1 MARGSLGALLGLGR
15 LHIVS
20 IGAVGTLTFGW
31 LLTGRYPWLLAALS
45 GLDWFLVNLLN
56 RVVDLPEDT
65 ANRIA
70 GTDLAQRHRRAI
82 LGAGFTLLIASLLLG
97 HVLAPSV
104 TALRMGFHLLGLGY
118 NWPLLPGRRRIKQLY
133 FWKNAASATGFVL
146 TVFAYPLAAAGCWPF
161 AQPTA
166 AMPPGIS
173 PATVALAVAFFAPFE
188 LSYEVIYDLRDVAG
202 DRAAGLRTFP
212 VVHGTRGAMR
222 IVIGL
227 LLGSLAPLGVGYALG
242 LVPWRLAIMGAAPL
256 IQLGATELRLRRGID
271 ARFCIGLTWLGV
283 ALLITYHLWF
293 LGHLPGSEIPS

>member
-1 MARGSLGALLGLGR
+1 MVRGSVGALLGLGR

-31 LLTGRYPWLLAALS
+31 LLTGRYPWLLGALS

-70 GTDLAQRHRRAI
+70 GTELAHRHRRGI
-82 LGAGFTLLIASLLLG
+82 LVAGFTLLFASLLLG
-97 HVLAPSV
+97 HALAPRV
-104 TALRMGFHLLGLGY
+104 TALRVAFHLLGLGY
-118 NWPLLPGRRRIKQLY
+118 NWPLLPRRRRIKQLY

-146 TVFAYPLAAAGCWPF
+146 TVFAYPLAADGCWPF
-161 AQPTA
+161 GPTTA
-166 AMPPGIS
+166 AMPSGIS
-173 PATVALAVAFFAPFE
+173 PATVALAVAFFVPFE

-222 IVIGL
+222 IVVGL

-242 LVPWRLAIMGAAPL
+242 LVPWRLVIMGAAPL
-256 IQLGATELRLRRGID
+256 IQLAATELRLRRGID

-283 ALLITYHLWF
+283 ALLVTYHLWF
-293 LGHLPGSEIPS
+293 LGHLPGSELPR